1 MVNVI
6 VEGTVCILR
15 PAGEPLCSLVVLGCY
30 SLTITIRKVSRFFRM
45 WGYYLLSCAGT
56 FRASINQLWQVVFSK
71 DGLKGGYQAEN
82 IR

>member
-1 MVNVI
+1 M
-6 VEGTVCILR
+6 
-15 PAGEPLCSLVVLGCY
+15 
-30 SLTITIRKVSRFFRM
+30 M

-56 FRASINQLWQVVFSK
+56 FRASINQLRQGVFSK